1 MSANIFDTGNLAH
14 DPVEQ
19 IMTANGA
26 VLAKSRNIGRIKA
39 KGSAVQSVSSQ
50 GSTSNIFTNGNTATL
65 TFLLPLGTS
74 NQLDIVKNIVFEF
87 TVTNNDGGG
96 DALLMLPVQFWPNI
110 IQLSAAGA
118 IFESI
123 YPENLLIESTFLQEN
138 DEKILARQTL
148 ENYVYNAATT
158 GFTSSAV
165 TIADGASKTF
175 YFNLNCSLNKAEL
188 FLSAINTQIT
198 IEIQFNPAP
207 YLSTSLSTS
216 VSMSSAKM
224 IMSGIKYDEAVRNK
238 LLQRY
243 ASNSTSSLFLLPVRE
258 IIPGV
263 ALSSASTSYI
273 QVTSY
278 SGMNLGA
285 LFVASR
291 TNGATKEQ
299 LYTYDLLAE
308 IDLKNSGS
316 SVFLNSL
323 KLREYTIMNLN
334 NLPSSAS
341 FCENMVMMP
350 FSVDPYN
357 TLKIGRESGW
367 LTFSPNFS
375 LEILSTVT
383 ATKELVL
390 IGYQYNKLT
399 IKGGQLY
406 REAI

>member
-1 MSANIFDTGNLAH
+1 MSANIFDNGSISH
-14 DPVEQ
+14 DAVES
-19 IMTANGA
+19 IMTANGT
-26 VLAKSRNIGRIKA
+26 VLAKSRNIGRVKA
-39 KGSAVQSVSSQ
+39 KGSAVQSVQSQ
-50 GSTSNIFTNGNTATL
+50 GSTSNVFTNNNTSTL

-74 NQLDIVKNIVFEF
+74 NQLDIVKNLIFEF

-96 DALLMLPVQFWPNI
+96 DALLMLPCQFWPNI
-110 IQLSAAGA
+110 IQLSCAGS
-118 IFESI
+118 IFENL
-123 YPENLLIESTFLQEN
+123 YPENFLIESTFLQEN
-138 DEKILARQTL
+138 DEKILAKQTL
-148 ENYVYNAATT
+148 ENYVYNAAST

-165 TIADGASKTF
+165 TIPDGTSKTF
-175 YFNLNCSLNKAEL
+175 YFSLNCSLNKAEL

-216 VSMSSAKM
+216 VSMSSAKL
-224 IMSGIKYDEAVRNK
+224 IMSGIKFDEVVRNK

-243 ASNSTSSLFLLPVRE
+243 ASNSTSSLYLLPQRE
-258 IIPGV
+258 IIPGIT
-263 ALSSASTSYI
+263 LSSASTSYI
-273 QVTSY
+273 SVTSF
-278 SGMNLGA
+278 SGQNLA
-285 LFVASR
+285 CLFVASR
-291 TNGATKEQ
+291 ANGASKEQ

-308 IDLKNSGS
+308 LDLKNSGS

>member
-1 MSANIFDTGNLAH
+1 MSANIFDNGSISH
-14 DPVEQ
+14 DAVES
-19 IMTANGA
+19 IMTANGT
-26 VLAKSRNIGRIKA
+26 VLAKSRNIGRVKA
-39 KGSAVQSVSSQ
+39 KGSATQSVMSQ
-50 GSTSNIFTNGNTATL
+50 GSTSGIFANNNTATL
-65 TFLLPLGTS
+65 SYLLPLGTS
-74 NQLDIVKNIVFEF
+74 NQLDIVRNMVFEF
-87 TVTNNDGGG
+87 TVTNTDGTGN
-96 DALLMLPVQFWPNI
+96 ALLMLPCQFWANI
-110 IQLSAAGA
+110 IQLSCAGS
-118 IFESI
+118 IFENL
-123 YPENLLIESTFLQEN
+123 YPENFLIESTFLQEN
-138 DEKILARQTL
+138 DEKILAKQTL

-158 GFTSSAV
+158 GFNSSFV
-165 TIADGASKTF
+165 SIADGASKTF
-175 YFNLNCSLNKAEL
+175 YFSLNCSLNKAEL

-216 VSMSSAKM
+216 VSMSSAKL
-224 IMSGIKYDEAVRNK
+224 IMSGIKFDEVVRNK

-243 ASNSTSSLFLLPVRE
+243 ASNATSSLYLLPQRE
-258 IIPGV
+258 IIPGIS
-263 ALSSASTSYI
+263 LSSATTSYI
-273 QVTSY
+273 QVTSF
-278 SGMNLGA
+278 SGQNLAA

-291 TNGATKEQ
+291 KNGAAKEE

-390 IGYQYNKLT
+390 IGFQYNKLT